1 MIEITAT
8 AREKLKEALEKQGPD
23 PTVRLYQAGIG

>member
-8 AREKLKEALEKQGPD
+8 AREKLKESLQEHGENPA
-23 PTVRLYQAGIG
+23 VRIYISGMG